1 MQGRKLKGHDA
12 SIIQNLK
19 SLDAALKDSRKSS
32 SDIEAFISKTQ
43 LSIFLM
49 GHMHIALKED
59 RQNQIGKKEYEN
71 NREYIDAELSEAFIN
86 MKKIASKVGLQ
97 NSLSLEL

>member
-1 MQGRKLKGHDA
+1 
-12 SIIQNLK
+12 
-19 SLDAALKDSRKSS
+19 
-32 SDIEAFISKTQ
+32 
-43 LSIFLM
+43 M